1 MEHSLSPSSSE
12 ASRRD
17 SQQAGTSAQNIQ
29 HVHFRADAT
38 SSVILDESQRS
49 SLSNPQPHGGRARYS
64 VDGKNDVLN
73 EQSPLLPART
83 SDDEGKVPHLP
94 SIFSDDRRSSDSW
107 NAEEGAHEESK
118 SSWYLLALTIA
129 FGGLQIAW
137 SVELSNGSPYLLSL
151 GITKSLLA
159 FVWIAGPL
167 SGTLVQPYVGIKSD
181 RCRSRFGKRRP
192 FMVGGAIATII
203 SLLILAWAR
212 ELVGGFLAI
221 FGVARDSQGTKTV
234 AIVLA
239 VIMVYVLDFSINVIQ
254 AGLRAFVVDNAPTHQ
269 QDTANAWASRLLGIG
284 NIIGYLFGYANLP
297 KYLWF
302 FGDTQFKVL
311 CVIASIGMGSTL
323 AISCYFVSERDP
335 RLEGEPANYDSG
347 VIAFF
352 KELWISVRRL
362 PPQIKAVCIVQLAAW
377 IGWFPYL
384 FYITTYIG
392 GIYVDGQLRANP
404 NMTDKEI
411 DDAYEHGTR
420 VGTFALLIY
429 AIVSFAASVII
440 PWLIPS
446 SYKPPEPQPRTP
458 MTASPTM
465 ARNPRTVRDD
475 DDNSGEY
482 FDVRPDTPI
491 RSLTPDGG
499 ATLRDTGPTT
509 ASASKQTWLSRT
521 KRRLPSLEIKWLTLR
536 RAWMLSH
543 ILFAILTWLTL
554 LVHNT
559 TTATIIAGLVGIPWA
574 MTMWAPFALIA
585 AEVSKRDR
593 IRRGRIA
600 PPPTRDGELLAR
612 GEDDAADQAGVVLGI
627 HNVAVAAPQ
636 VVATLVS
643 SAIFK
648 ALQKPRG
655 TIGDDSVGWVLRF
668 GGLLALVAAWLTR
681 RVREEGDENDSKPH
695 W

>member
-1 MEHSLSPSSSE
+1 MSE
-12 ASRRD
+12 D
-17 SQQAGTSAQNIQ
+17 
-29 HVHFRADAT
+29 
-38 SSVILDESQRS
+38 
-49 SLSNPQPHGGRARYS
+49 
-64 VDGKNDVLN
+64 DGKL
-73 EQSPLLPART
+73 
-83 SDDEGKVPHLP
+83 PHLP
-94 SIFSDDRRSSDSW
+94 SIFGDDRRSSDSW
-107 NAEEGAHEESK
+107 NAEEVAHEKSK

-159 FVWIAGPL
+159 LVWIAGPL

-221 FGVARDSQGTKTV
+221 FGVARDSQGTTTV
-234 AIVLA
+234 TIVLA

-311 CVIASIGMGSTL
+311 CIIASIGMGGTL

-352 KELWISVRRL
+352 KELWTSVRRL
-362 PPQIKAVCIVQLAAW
+362 PPQIKAVCVVQLAAW

-392 GIYVDGQLRANP
+392 GIYVDGQLRASP

-411 DDAYEHGTR
+411 DEAYEHGTR

-446 SYKPPEPQPRTP
+446 SYKPLEPQPRTP
-458 MTASPTM
+458 MTAP
-465 ARNPRTVRDD
+465 
-475 DDNSGEY
+475 
-482 FDVRPDTPI
+482 F
-491 RSLTPDGG
+491 TPDGG
-499 ATLRDTGPTT
+499 ATLRETGPTI
-509 ASASKQTWLSRT
+509 ASTSNQTWLSRT
-521 KRRLPSLEIKWLTLR
+521 KRRLPNLEIKWLTLR

-543 ILFAILTWLTL
+543 VLFAILTWLTL

-681 RVREEGDENDSKPH
+681 RVREEGDEDT
-695 W
+695 